1 MKIKTGI
8 KRRDELAVCIRD
20 MTFVICGVVL
30 VCTGHLYWAVAAFIG
45 AAFRFELGNAYQYIK
60 SIMRIRQETKR
71 SIARYDQAV
80 KSIIDTALENGAID
94 REKAEEI
101 KKSFEV
107 EK

>member
-20 MTFVICGVVL
+20 MTFVICGVIL
-30 VCTGHLYWAVAAFIG
+30 VCTGHFNWAFLAFIG
-45 AAFRFELGNAYQYIK
+45 AAFRFELGNAYQYTK
-60 SIMRIRQETKR
+60 SIMRIRQEAKR
-71 SIARYDQAV
+71 SVARYDQAV
-80 KSIIDTALENGAID
+80 KSLIDTALENGAID

-107 EK
+107 E